1 MDFRINLAFMQMY
14 KTNRTAQVNIIIT
27 IQMRQMTPFH
37 NIFHRWNQLTFS
49 LLINKP
55 SLQS

>member
-1 MDFRINLAFMQMY
+1 MQMY